1 MYHFLLYVN
10 NKLYIYIYT
19 HLFIYLCIY
28 FTDYLK
34 PYIETNT
41 DPTKPKVNP
50 I

>member
-1 MYHFLLYVN
+1 MYHFLLYIN
-10 NKLYIYIYT
+10 NKLYIYI
-19 HLFIYLCIY
+19 HLFIYLFIY